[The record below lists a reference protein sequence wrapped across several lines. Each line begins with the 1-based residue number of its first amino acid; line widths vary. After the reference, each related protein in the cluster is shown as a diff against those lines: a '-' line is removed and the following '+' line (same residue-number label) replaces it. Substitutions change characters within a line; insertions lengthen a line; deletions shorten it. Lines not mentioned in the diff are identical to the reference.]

1 MKKLILCLVLLG
13 LVAIPAAAM
22 AAKAVDIE
30 IGGYTK
36 LEMFWDS
43 TFVGKNLNTPV
54 TRSNDLIGHHGRFQ
68 MTAQSSRFN
77 FKIKGP
83 DLWGAKTGGYIEIDF
98 DAAGDAR
105 QSASNSYAPRMRHA
119 FFRMDFPGGT
129 EILMGQYWGMFCNL
143 YPETVQD
150 GPFQNHGQATQRLA
164 QLRVT
169 QKFGPWTMAAL
180 MGSPYDPGDADQL
193 GILNSYVNPITG
205 AVTAN
210 INNGSANLWGQRA
223 AMPQLQFSV
232 AFEKDLWGKAAFYGR
247 PRGFYAQAAFA
258 WQRTRY
264 NRGWITGGNTWGQN
278 GFLGAANFPAAGGR
292 VYANALQGDNQTLDP
307 WVLQGQVFIPL
318 IPTHTPNLAGTA
330 SLILQMYVGQ
340 GISLIGNGRDQD
352 NTYFQLDSYTPQT
365 LLQTTAGAGIAPLFN
380 PTTPTYERKLMKTWG
395 GYLQAQYY
403 FSNEW
408 FLSYAYGW
416 QKPFGIATGRDAFLP
431 IASGGRNPNG
441 YIYMT
446 QQDQVKF
453 WQEHCLTL
461 FYRPIKAFKFGLAYS
476 YMRTDYFQITTVGSR
491 VTDNGDNHSVR
502 FAGWFFF

>member
-1 MKKLILCLVLLG
+1 MKRLILCLVLLG

-22 AAKAVDIE
+22 AAKAVDVE

-36 LEMFWDS
+36 LEMWWDS
-43 TFVGKNLNTPV
+43 TFVGKNMNTPV
-54 TRSNDLIGHHGRFQ
+54 SRSNDLIAHHGRFQ

-83 DLWGAKTGGYIEIDF
+83 DLWGAKTGGYIEVDF

-105 QSASNSYAPRMRHA
+105 QSASNAYAPRMRHA

-143 YPETVQD
+143 YPETIQD
-150 GPFQNHGQATQRLA
+150 GPFQFHGQATQRLA
-164 QLRVT
+164 QIRVT

-193 GILNSYVNPITG
+193 GIINAYVGPTG
-205 AVTAN
+205 TTAT
-210 INNGSANLWGQRA
+210 INNASGNLWGQRA
-223 AMPQLQFSV
+223 AMPQFQFSV
-232 AFEKDLWGKAAFYGR
+232 AFEKDLWGKAAFYGA
-247 PRGFYAQAAFA
+247 PRGLYAQLAFA

-264 NRGWITGGNTWGQN
+264 NRGYIPGVTWGQN
-278 GFLGAANFPAAGGR
+278 NFLNNANLFTPAAGFTYLLG
-292 VYANALQGDNQTLDP
+292 LQGDNQTLDP

-318 IPTHTPNLAGTA
+318 IPTRTPNLAGTA

-340 GISLIGNGRDQD
+340 GISLIGNGRDND
-352 NTYFQLDSYTPQT
+352 NTFFQLDGYQPGWALQQTGANTPFLLAT
-365 LLQTTAGAGIAPLFN
+365 LPQ
-380 PTTPTYERKLMKTWG
+380 YERKLMKTWG

-416 QKPFGIATGRDAFLP
+416 QKPFDMPQSRDTTLALLNAAF
-431 IASGGRNPNG
+431 GGNNLNG
-441 YIYMT
+441 YTYLT
-446 QQDQVKF
+446 TQDQVKF

-476 YMRTDYFQITTVGSR
+476 YMRTDYFQKTTVGSR
-491 VTDNGDNHSVR
+491 ITDNGDNHSVR